1 MTFSRGVV
9 LFIAGVDEALVADEQ
24 VAAGKGL
31 GTDVADERLLLGMR
45 ADVSLEVLLQAVL
58 AFGLIE
64 DESRQAE
71 VAGLAAEETHKPCKE
86 SLAMRTWQGLG
97 FVARLFSL
105 DPSRRCC
112 LCVHCVLLLFEI
124 AGCPWGTRSEG
135 K

>member
-71 VAGLAAEETHKPCKE
+71 GGWTHKPCKE